1 LIYLPRKSF
10 TAIRFAWLLPLT
22 PALFAIAPTAEA
34 QTARTAARTTSEPT
48 AEPPRSAAEA
58 AAEVKDFEIACDKA
72 TQVASDLEAAQGELD
87 YHQHHEKNPDRQK
100 IAEIKADIDQKTEQ
114 AFALCQRA
122 IELSDAK
129 SNLEKL
135 NLVRYMLCYFHYAKQ
150 NYYEA
155 AVLGD
160 FLARKYPD
168 AEKAR
173 MSAQLALDA
182 LYRQIKQAGG
192 GDTTFESGKLTDL
205 ANYMLKT
212 WPDQPEAGMAA
223 DFLMQFD
230 LADGNFDRAHETVA
244 RMPEGSRARADAEL
258 RLGHALW
265 SKYLRS
271 VQQLRQAKAGGDG
284 TAAKGAENPKS
295 NPELVAL
302 VKQAQESLESG
313 FKGLQKYNE
322 PTDREVL
329 AVLSLAQL
337 YVDQS
342 QANKAVTVLED
353 AKLGPLALLKKNSA
367 ATHGEGLATEIQRIA
382 LLAYLGAQP
391 QQLNKATASLE
402 AWEQSSSGDVAAKAR
417 VTQMLVGIAYD
428 LQQKADELRQ
438 QNDQE
443 KLAPAAAALKT
454 LLGRIADQS
463 ATADS
468 NTLIWLAEAFEKLA
482 SAAAATEKT
491 PADGKLPPEV
501 EANNRQAI
509 KLYEQIL
516 ARAKSEPDFLPAEKS
531 VPVRYHMAIVYRGL
545 GDFDSATARLAEILK
560 AKPTLLSVQIEAA
573 RTYQMR
579 GAVDQTEY
587 YIAAI
592 QGGKGDTAPIWGWGK
607 LANQTSKDAKFR
619 DTFHEARY
627 NIALCRQLH
636 ALSRPDSDS
645 KKKKLLELAKDSIRE
660 TQQFESTMGG
670 EKWKPKYDALLR
682 ELQKSLDQPAVG
694 LYEFENKAAETPGAD
709 SKK

>member
-1 LIYLPRKSF
+1 LIYLPRKSL
-10 TAIRFAWLLPLT
+10 TAIRFAWLLPLSA
-22 PALFAIAPTAEA
+22 ALFAIGPTVEA

-182 LYRQIKQAGG
+182 LYRQSKQAG
-192 GDTTFESGKLTDL
+192 GDTTFEIGKLTDL

-265 SKYLRS
+265 TKYLRS
-271 VQQLRQAKAGGDG
+271 VQQLRQTKAGGDG

-295 NPELVAL
+295 KPELVAL

-313 FKGLQKYNE
+313 FNSLHKYDE
-322 PTDREVL
+322 PTDREML

-367 ATHGEGLATEIQRIA
+367 ATHGEGIASEIQRIA

-391 QQLNKATASLE
+391 QQLNKATASLD
-402 AWEQSSSGDVAAKAR
+402 ALDQSSADAAAKTS
-417 VTQMLVGIAYD
+417 VTQMLVKIAYD
-428 LQQKADELRQ
+428 LQQKADELDQ
-438 QNDQE
+438 QGDQE
-443 KLAPAAAALKT
+443 KLASTTAALKM
-454 LLGRIADQS
+454 LLGRIVDRS
-463 ATADS
+463 STADA
-468 NTLIWLAEAFEKLA
+468 NTLIWLAQAFEKLA
-482 SAAAATEKT
+482 TASAGGKS
-491 PADGKLPPEV
+491 PPDGKPLPEV

-516 ARAKSEPDFLPAEKS
+516 ARAKTEPDFLPPEKS

-560 AKPTLLSVQIEAA
+560 ATPTLLSVQIEAA

-579 GAVDQTEY
+579 GAVNQAEY

-607 LANQTSKDAKFR
+607 LANQTSKDPKFR

-694 LYEFENKAAETPGAD
+694 LYEFENKAAETPSAD
-709 SKK
+709 SKPR

>member
-1 LIYLPRKSF
+1 
-10 TAIRFAWLLPLT
+10 
-22 PALFAIAPTAEA
+22 
-34 QTARTAARTTSEPT
+34 
-48 AEPPRSAAEA
+48 
-58 AAEVKDFEIACDKA
+58 
-72 TQVASDLEAAQGELD
+72 
-87 YHQHHEKNPDRQK
+87 
-100 IAEIKADIDQKTEQ
+100 
-114 AFALCQRA
+114 
-122 IELSDAK
+122 
-129 SNLEKL
+129 
-135 NLVRYMLCYFHYAKQ
+135 
-150 NYYEA
+150 
-155 AVLGD
+155 
-160 FLARKYPD
+160 
-168 AEKAR
+168 
-173 MSAQLALDA
+173 
-182 LYRQIKQAGG
+182 
-192 GDTTFESGKLTDL
+192 
-205 ANYMLKT
+205 
-212 WPDQPEAGMAA
+212 
-223 DFLMQFD
+223 
-230 LADGNFDRAHETVA
+230 
-244 RMPEGSRARADAEL
+244 
-258 RLGHALW
+258 
-265 SKYLRS
+265 
-271 VQQLRQAKAGGDG
+271 
-284 TAAKGAENPKS
+284 
-295 NPELVAL
+295 
-302 VKQAQESLESG
+302 
-313 FKGLQKYNE
+313 
-322 PTDREVL
+322 VL
-329 AVLSLAQL
+329 AVSSLAQL

-367 ATHGEGLATEIQRIA
+367 ATHGEGIAAEIQRIT

-391 QQLNKATASLE
+391 QQLSKATASLE
-402 AWEQSSSGDVAAKAR
+402 ALEQSSSGDAATKAR
-417 VTQMLVGIAYD
+417 VSQMLVGIAYD
-428 LQQKADELRQ
+428 LQQKVDELRQ

-443 KLAPAAAALKT
+443 KLAPAAAALKM
-454 LLGRIADQS
+454 LLARIADNS

-482 SAAAATEKT
+482 VAAAAAEKT
-491 PADGKLPPEV
+491 PADGKLPPEF

-579 GAVDQTEY
+579 GAVDQAEY

-682 ELQKSLDQPAVG
+682 ELQKALDQPAVG
-694 LYEFENKAAETPGAD
+694 LYEFENKAAETPTSD